1 MLFVLKISGRS
12 SPQRRST
19 RRRHCRHFF
28 DEDSDDEEPINP
40 EMPSL
45 VPRNAPFNYE
55 MSSQRST
62 RNHQRADATASQV
75 QQRRNASAD
84 AAAIEAANVL

>member
-19 RRRHCRHFF
+19 RCRRRRRFF
-28 DEDSDDEEPINP
+28 DEDSDDEEPIDP
-40 EMPSL
+40 KMPSL

-55 MSSQRST
+55 TSSQRST

-84 AAAIEAANVL
+84 AAAVEAANVL